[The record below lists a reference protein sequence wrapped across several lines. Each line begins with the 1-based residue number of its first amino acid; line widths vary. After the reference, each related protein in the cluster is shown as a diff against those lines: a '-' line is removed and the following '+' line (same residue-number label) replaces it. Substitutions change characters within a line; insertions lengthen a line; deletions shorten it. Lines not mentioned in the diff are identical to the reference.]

1 MLLISKEIRSLLIV
15 LELIDSIS
23 NTMYEKKIEKNIIES
38 LSLFLNIIIEDFI
51 SIIK

>member
-23 NTMYEKKIEKNIIES
+23 NTMYEKNIDINITES
-38 LSLFLNIIIEDFI
+38 LSFFLNIIIEDFI

>member
-1 MLLISKEIRSLLIV
+1 MLLMSKEIRSLLIV

-38 LSLFLNIIIEDFI
+38 LSFFLNIIIEDL
-51 SIIK
+51 